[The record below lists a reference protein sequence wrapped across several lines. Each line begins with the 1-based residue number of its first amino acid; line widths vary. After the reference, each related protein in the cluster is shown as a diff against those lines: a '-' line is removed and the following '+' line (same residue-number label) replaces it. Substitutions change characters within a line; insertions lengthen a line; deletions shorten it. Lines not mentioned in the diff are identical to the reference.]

1 MLKITTQAS
10 PAETVLEVEGKLV
23 GPWIEELENCWRR
36 ARSSDRP
43 VKVMLCAVT
52 FIGDK
57 GRDLLVEMHRQGAE
71 LVAEGCMNT
80 AIVEEIVRGERHE

>member
-10 PAETVLEVEGKLV
+10 PAETVFEVEGKLV
-23 GPWIEELENCWRR
+23 GPWIEELENCWRK

-52 FIGDK
+52 FIDDK
-57 GRDLLVEMHRQGAE
+57 GRDLLVEMYRQGAE

-80 AIVEEIVRGERHE
+80 AIVQEIVREGRHE